1 MAIGRLD
8 PSAIYS
14 NRDAE
19 SESELKAQTVEKGR
33 LEIDAYKK
41 ATADEETMRK
51 GLADIYSEK
60 PKTDTPEPPKATEP
74 GGYETPEMKA
84 EGVQQPRITDFY
96 KQKKA
101 EADQIGQEKEQLK
114 KKAALLDSTGH
125 ASLAQSAREELA
137 GVDKKYRDAQTE
149 VAALQDKQ
157 LEKMAQSAAG
167 YLGGNKTDADWNKTI
182 YDLVSSGNL
191 DESEALRYIK
201 MKDPAQRDQLAH
213 GLVDGAATHA
223 ERARASAVQAQ
234 IKGRADV
241 KEADISFKEKE
252 LKVKN
257 AVAAS
262 VIQLNEAKT
271 RDIPIKERMTAYKN
285 SVDAIAKNVKLHGD
299 AYNQSIARQK
309 ILAAQHKEI
318 ANNYLLSSEDR
329 TDQLAINEGQMAGE
343 VKRSNDYQN
352 TFNEGNDQFDELLKG
367 ADNKEIKALI
377 SQGKNSYRPSQ
388 APSEATPEA
397 PASQTPAS
405 AAPGGDP
412 YAGQSPEQLQALAKS
427 AYAALV
433 KQGDT
438 EGAKRVKDTFEKQHP
453 GTTLDTPVQQV
464 KPASA
469 VKPTPTVKPVV
480 KAPEM
485 SAMDKELMA
494 ALNKTSVGE
503 DIADFA
509 SSAASKLASAVK
521 SGGGLRAKQDAEFAG
536 YDKLSAYAKTKMQ
549 DKDFMSKLSD
559 KQKAKLTEVSKMTGA
574 AKRKEFMESD
584 SPFDLLPPAI
594 AANAIKIGSKP
605 LADKIEK
612 VLERSPSEIEKHMAS
627 LEKRIA
633 NATEGANIKRLRGF
647 DKQAEEDLAMVKE
660 ELRLIKEAK
669 QASYKFEPLSY
680 K

>member
-1 MAIGRLD
+1 MAIGQLT
-8 PSAIYS
+8 SAADYTEQQQRI
-14 NRDAE
+14 A
-19 SESELKAQTVEKGR
+19 SESQNLEKGAMQI
-33 LEIDAYKK
+33 EAAKK

-84 EGVQQPRITDFY
+84 EVVQQQRITDLY

-101 EADQIGQEKEQLK
+101 ETDQIGQEKEQLK

-125 ASLAQSAREELA
+125 ASLAQAAREELD
-137 GVDKKYRDAQTE
+137 GVDKKHRDAQVE
-149 VAALQDKQ
+149 VTALQDKQ

-167 YLGGNKTDADWNKTI
+167 YLGGTKTDADWNKTI

-252 LKVKN
+252 LKVKD

-352 TFNEGNDQFDELLKG
+352 IFNEGNDQFDELLKG
-367 ADNKEIKALI
+367 TDNKEIKALI
-377 SQGKNSYRPSQ
+377 TQGKNSYRPSQ

-412 YAGQSPEQLQALAKS
+412 YAGKSPEQLQALAKS
-427 AYAALV
+427 AYADLV

-438 EGAKRVKDTFEKQHP
+438 EGAKKVKDTFEKQHP
-453 GTTLDTPVQQV
+453 GTTLDTPAQQV
-464 KPASA
+464 KPAA
-469 VKPTPTVKPVV
+469 VVKPTPAKVPP

-494 ALNKTSVGE
+494 ALNKTSIGE

-521 SGGGLRAKQDAEFAG
+521 SGGGLRAKQEAEFAG

-594 AANAIKIGSKP
+594 AANAIKIGGKP

-647 DKQAEEDLAMVKE
+647 DKQAEDDLQMVKE
-660 ELRLIKEAK
+660 ELRLINKAISMNK
-669 QASYKFEPLSY
+669 SVFE
-680 K
+680 

>member
-1 MAIGRLD
+1 MAIGQLT
-8 PSAIYS
+8 SAADYTEQQQRI
-14 NRDAE
+14 A
-19 SESELKAQTVEKGR
+19 SESQNLEKGAMQI
-33 LEIDAYKK
+33 EASKK

-367 ADNKEIKALI
+367 TDNKEIKALI

>member
-1 MAIGRLD
+1 MAIGQLD
-8 PSAIYS
+8 LQEYVSGIRS
-14 NRDAE
+14 AE
-19 SESELKAQTVEKGR
+19 SDATLKAQAVEKGSMQI
-33 LEIDAYKK
+33 EATKK

-51 GLADIYSEK
+51 GLADIYAEK

-84 EGVQQPRITDFY
+84 KGVVPPRITDFY

-101 EADQIGQEKEQLK
+101 EADQISLEKEQLK

-125 ASLAQSAREELA
+125 AALAQAAREELD
-137 GVDKKYRDAQTE
+137 GVDKKHRDAQVE
-149 VAALQDKQ
+149 VTALQDKQ

-191 DESEALRYIK
+191 DESEALRYIN

-252 LKVKN
+252 LKVKD

-367 ADNKEIKALI
+367 TDNKEIKALI

-412 YAGQSPEQLQALAKS
+412 YAGQSPEKLQALAKS
-427 AYAALV
+427 AYATLV

-464 KPASA
+464 KPAEA

-521 SGGGLRAKQDAEFAG
+521 SGGGLRAKQEAEFAG

-584 SPFDLLPPAI
+584 SPFDLLPPDI
-594 AANAIKIGSKP
+594 AANAIKIGGKP

-647 DKQAEEDLAMVKE
+647 DKQAEDDLQMVKE
-660 ELRLIKEAK
+660 ELRLINKAISMNK
-669 QASYKFEPLSY
+669 SVFE
-680 K
+680 

>member
-1 MAIGRLD
+1 MAIGQLT
-8 PSAIYS
+8 SAADYTEQQQRI
-14 NRDAE
+14 A
-19 SESELKAQTVEKGR
+19 SESQNLEKGAMQI
-33 LEIDAYKK
+33 EAAKK

-84 EGVQQPRITDFY
+84 EVVQQQRITDLY

-101 EADQIGQEKEQLK
+101 ETDQIGQEKEQLK

-125 ASLAQSAREELA
+125 ASLAQAAREELD
-137 GVDKKYRDAQTE
+137 GVDKKHRDAQVE
-149 VAALQDKQ
+149 VTALQDKQ

-167 YLGGNKTDADWNKTI
+167 YLGGTKTDADWNKTI

-252 LKVKN
+252 LKVKD

-367 ADNKEIKALI
+367 TDNKEIKALI
-377 SQGKNSYRPSQ
+377 TQGKNSYRPSQ

-412 YAGQSPEQLQALAKS
+412 YAGKSPEQLQALAKS
-427 AYAALV
+427 AYADLV

-438 EGAKRVKDTFEKQHP
+438 EGAKKVKDTFEKQHP
-453 GTTLDTPVQQV
+453 GTTLDTPAQQV
-464 KPASA
+464 KPAA
-469 VKPTPTVKPVV
+469 VVKPTPAKVPP

-494 ALNKTSVGE
+494 ALNKTSIGE

-521 SGGGLRAKQDAEFAG
+521 SGGGLRAKQEAEFAG

-594 AANAIKIGSKP
+594 AANAIKIGGKP

-647 DKQAEEDLAMVKE
+647 DKQAEDDLQMVKE
-660 ELRLIKEAK
+660 ELRLINKAISMNK
-669 QASYKFEPLSY
+669 SVFE
-680 K
+680 

>member
-1 MAIGRLD
+1 MAIGQLT
-8 PSAIYS
+8 SAADYTEQQQRI
-14 NRDAE
+14 A
-19 SESELKAQTVEKGR
+19 SESQNLEKGAMQI
-33 LEIDAYKK
+33 EAAKK

-84 EGVQQPRITDFY
+84 EVVQQQRITDLY

-101 EADQIGQEKEQLK
+101 ETDQIGQEKEQLK

-125 ASLAQSAREELA
+125 ASLAQAAREELD
-137 GVDKKYRDAQTE
+137 GVDKKHRDAQVE
-149 VAALQDKQ
+149 VTALQDKQ

-167 YLGGNKTDADWNKTI
+167 YLGGTKTDADWNKTI

-252 LKVKN
+252 LKVKD

-367 ADNKEIKALI
+367 TDNKEIKALI
-377 SQGKNSYRPSQ
+377 TQGKNSYRPSQ
-388 APSEATPEA
+388 APSEAITTGASEA
-397 PASQTPAS
+397 PQTS
-405 AAPGGDP
+405 TTTTPGGDP
-412 YAGQSPEQLQALAKS
+412 YAGKSPEQLQGLAKS
-427 AYAALV
+427 AYADLV

-438 EGAKRVKDTFEKQHP
+438 EGAKKVKDTFEKQHP
-453 GTTLDTPVQQV
+453 GTTLDTPAQQV
-464 KPASA
+464 KPAA
-469 VKPTPTVKPVV
+469 VVKPTPAKVPP

-494 ALNKTSVGE
+494 ALNKTSIGE

-521 SGGGLRAKQDAEFAG
+521 SGGGLRAKQEAEFDG

-594 AANAIKIGSKP
+594 AANAIKIGGKP

-647 DKQAEEDLAMVKE
+647 DKQAEDDLQMVKE
-660 ELRLIKEAK
+660 ELRLINKAISMNK
-669 QASYKFEPLSY
+669 SVFE
-680 K
+680 